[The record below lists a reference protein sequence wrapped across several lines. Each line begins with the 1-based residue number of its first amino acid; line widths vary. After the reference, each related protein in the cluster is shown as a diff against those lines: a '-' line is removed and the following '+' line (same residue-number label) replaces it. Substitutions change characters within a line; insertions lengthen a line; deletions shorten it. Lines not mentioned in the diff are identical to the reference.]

1 MDRIARLREKALE
14 PNLSWN
20 LFRLHFLRRCEENR
34 HLQSPLRRYADSY
47 RYAMGLLEPRIEE
60 EELIVGLPPEQL
72 PDEDENTYDRLFAT
86 VGRELFCPPVAQ
98 DSHMAVDYELLLR
111 EGIGG
116 VIYRIREKIAQTRDE
131 AKREYYEVCICCL
144 QAVVDYSRR
153 YADCAEAQAK
163 ACADRRRKQELLE
176 IARIC
181 RNVPEKGAESFHEA
195 IQSVHF
201 LTLCLAFDPSRQT
214 CQQYQLGHP
223 DRYLYPFYCADIQK
237 GTLTPERAQ
246 LLLDCLGIQIN
257 RRVPHGLSSGY
268 MVGGRDEQGNIV
280 QNELTLMGMQVI
292 EDIRLVYPSVGLC
305 YTEGMEDRYLQ
316 KACEIL
322 ANGRSHPAIFND
334 DIISK
339 GLMEYGVPA
348 QQAHNYIHST
358 CVEITPVA
366 ASNVWV
372 ASPYT
377 NMAQLLLDVM
387 EEDSASFEEFKGKIL
402 SKLAEIIR
410 KNFETYNRWR
420 LSVAEK
426 NVHPVLSCFVNDCI
440 ERGVDIYQGGAR
452 YNWIMPSF
460 VGVANLTDSLYA
472 LKTAVFEEKRL
483 TLGEMAEI
491 CRQDFEGQEALRQ
504 YLLNKIPKYGNDLDE
519 VDLLFREITDF
530 IVQQCRR
537 YTPVFSNAYLVPSV
551 FCWVK
556 HEFFGS
562 QTGATPDGRHA
573 GFPLGDG
580 SGACQGRE
588 RNGPL
593 ASLLSSTKWSHKE
606 MIGGVAVNVK
616 FSKKVFTHDSCA
628 VMLALIKTYM
638 QRGGFEI
645 QINVTDR
652 ETLLDAVAHPENYR
666 DLVVRIGGYSDYF
679 VTLSPNMQQ
688 EVLLRT
694 EHAV

>member
-1 MDRIARLREKALE
+1 MDRISILREKALE
-14 PNLSWN
+14 PSLSWN
-20 LFRLHFLRRCEENR
+20 PFRLNFLRRCEENR
-34 HLQSPLRRYADSY
+34 YLKDILLRYADSY
-47 RYAMGLLEPRIEE
+47 TYAMDLLVPQIEE
-60 EELIVGLPPEQL
+60 EELIVGLPPRMHSDME
-72 PDEDENTYDRLFAT
+72 EDEYDRLFET
-86 VGRELFCPPVAQ
+86 VGMELFCKPMAQ

-111 EGIGG
+111 EGISG
-116 VIYRIREKIAQTRDE
+116 VISRIREKIAQTEDK
-131 AKREYYEVCICCL
+131 AKQTYYHVCIRCL

-153 YADCAEAQAK
+153 YASCAEEQAK
-163 ACADRRRKQELLE
+163 TCSDSRRKQELLK
-176 IARIC
+176 IAQVC
-181 RNVPEKGAESFHEA
+181 RNVPEKPAGSFHEA
-195 IQSVHF
+195 VQSVHF

-214 CQQYQLGHP
+214 MQQYQLGHP

-237 GTLTPERAQ
+237 GELTPEQAQ

-305 YTEGMEDRYLQ
+305 YTEGVEDKYLQ

-322 ANGRSHPAIFND
+322 SHGCSHPAIFND

-348 QQAHNYIHST
+348 EQAHNYIHST
-358 CVEITPVA
+358 CVEITPAA

-387 EEDSASFEEFKGKIL
+387 EEDSASYAELKEKVLK
-402 SKLAEIIR
+402 KLAGIIR
-410 KNFETYNRWR
+410 RNFEIYNQCR
-420 LSVAEK
+420 LTVAEK
-426 NVHPVLSCFVNDCI
+426 NIHPVLSCFVNDCI
-440 ERGVDIYQGGAR
+440 ENGRDIYQGGAR

-472 LKTAVFEEKRL
+472 LKTVVFDEKRL
-483 TLGEMAEI
+483 ALREMTEI
-491 CRQDFEGQEALRQ
+491 CRNDFEGQEPLRQ
-504 YLLNKIPKYGNDLDE
+504 YLLNKLPKYGNDLDE
-519 VDLLFREITDF
+519 VDGIFREITEF
-530 IVQQCRR
+530 IVEQCRQ
-537 YTPVFSNAYLVPSV
+537 YTPVFQNAHLVPSV
-551 FCWVK
+551 FCWVM
-556 HEFFGS
+556 HDRFGRE
-562 QTGATPDGRHA
+562 TGATPDGRSA
-573 GFPLGDG
+573 CFPLGDG

-606 MIGGVAVNVK
+606 MIGGVAVNLK
-616 FSKKVFTHDSCA
+616 FSKNVFTHDSCA
-628 VMLALIKTYM
+628 AMLALIKTYM

-652 ETLLDAVAHPENYR
+652 ETLLDAVAHPEKHR

-679 VTLSPNMQQ
+679 VTLSSNMQQ

>member
-1 MDRIARLREKALE
+1 MDRIAILREKALE
-14 PNLSWN
+14 PSLSWN
-20 LFRLHFLRRCEENR
+20 PFRLNFLRRCEENR
-34 HLQSPLRRYADSY
+34 HLQEIPLRYADGY
-47 RYAMGLLEPRIEE
+47 TYAMGLLEPRIEE
-60 EELIVGLPPEQL
+60 EELIVGLPPKMHSNE
-72 PDEDENTYDRLFAT
+72 EEKAYDRLFDT
-86 VGRELFCPPVAQ
+86 VGMELFCKPVAQ

-111 EGIGG
+111 EGIRG
-116 VIYRIREKIAQTRDE
+116 VISRLREKIAQTEDVQ
-131 AKREYYEVCICCL
+131 KQTYYRVCTRCL
-144 QAVVDYSRR
+144 QAVVNYSHR
-153 YADCAEAQAK
+153 YADCAEKQAK
-163 ACADRRRKQELLE
+163 NCSDDRRKQELLK
-176 IARIC
+176 IAQIC
-181 RNVPEKGAESFHEA
+181 RNVPENPAGSFYEA
-195 IQSVHF
+195 VQSVHF

-214 CQQYQLGHP
+214 MQQYQLGHP

-237 GTLTPERAQ
+237 GELTPEQAQ

-305 YTEGMEDRYLQ
+305 YTEGMEDKYLR

-348 QQAHNYIHST
+348 EQAHNYIHST

-366 ASNVWV
+366 GSNVWV

-387 EEDSASFEEFKGKIL
+387 EEDSTSFAQLKEKVLE
-402 SKLAEIIR
+402 KLAGIIR
-410 KNFETYNRWR
+410 RDFEIYNQCR
-420 LSVAEK
+420 LTVAEK
-426 NVHPVLSCFVNDCI
+426 NIHPVLSCFVNDCV
-440 ERGVDIYQGGAR
+440 ESGVDIYQGGAR

-472 LKTAVFEEKRL
+472 LKTAVYEEKRL
-483 TLGEMAEI
+483 TLREMAEI
-491 CRQDFEGQEALRQ
+491 CRKDFEGQEVLRQ
-504 YLLNKIPKYGNDLDE
+504 YLLNKLPKYGNDLDE
-519 VDLLFREITDF
+519 VDRLFQEITDF
-530 IVQQCRR
+530 IVQECRR
-537 YTPVFSNAYLVPSV
+537 YIPVFQNAHLVPSV
-551 FCWVK
+551 FCWVM
-556 HEFFGS
+556 HDRFGRE
-562 QTGATPDGRHA
+562 TGATPDGRPA
-573 GFPLGDG
+573 WFPLGDG

-606 MIGGVAVNVK
+606 MIGGVAVNLK

-628 VMLALIKTYM
+628 AMLALIKTYM

-652 ETLLDAVAHPENYR
+652 ETLLDAVAHPENHR
-666 DLVVRIGGYSDYF
+666 NLIVRVCGFSARF
-679 VTLSPNMQQ
+679 TSLSPEWQA
-688 EVLLRT
+688 EVLSRNFY
-694 EHAV
+694 EG

>member
-1 MDRIARLREKALE
+1 MDRIFILREKALE

-20 LFRLHFLRRCEENR
+20 PFRLHFLQRCEENR
-34 HLQSPLRRYADSY
+34 YLDKRMLRYADSY
-47 RYAMGLLEPRIEE
+47 TYAMGKMEPRIEE
-60 EELIVGLPPEQL
+60 EELIVGLPPKRLSDAE
-72 PDEDENTYDRLFAT
+72 EGIYDRLFET
-86 VGRELFCPPVAQ
+86 VGMELFCAPVAQ
-98 DSHMAVDYELLLR
+98 DSHMAVDYDLLLR
-111 EGIGG
+111 EGISG
-116 VIYRIREKIAQTRDE
+116 IICQIREKIAQTGDKE
-131 AKREYYEVCICCL
+131 KQMYYDVCIRCL
-144 QAVVDYSRR
+144 QAVVDYAHR
-153 YADCAEAQAK
+153 YAACAEEQAEN
-163 ACADRRRKQELLE
+163 CTDDRRRAELLE
-176 IARIC
+176 IAQIC
-181 RNVPEKGAESFHEA
+181 RNVPEKRAGSFHEA
-195 IQSVHF
+195 VQSVHF

-214 CQQYQLGHP
+214 MQQYQLGHP
-223 DRYLYPFYCADIQK
+223 DRYLYPFYCADIQN
-237 GTLTPERAQ
+237 GVLTPERAQ

-305 YTEGMEDRYLQ
+305 YTEGMEDKYLL

-322 ANGRSHPAIFND
+322 SHGRSHPAIFND

-339 GLMEYGVPA
+339 GLQEYGVPRE
-348 QQAHNYIHST
+348 QSHNYIHST

-366 ASNVWV
+366 GSNVWV

-387 EEDSASFEEFKGKIL
+387 EENADSFAELKQKVL
-402 SKLAEIIR
+402 AKLAESIR
-410 KNFETYNRWR
+410 RNYEIYNQCR
-420 LSVAEK
+420 LTVAEK
-426 NVHPVLSCFVNDCI
+426 NIHPLLSCFVNDCLKN
-440 ERGVDIYQGGAR
+440 GTDIYQGGAR

-472 LKTAVFEEKRL
+472 LKTVVFEEKRL
-483 TLGEMAEI
+483 TLGEITEI
-491 CRQDFEGQEALRQ
+491 CRQNFEGQEALRQ
-504 YLLNKIPKYGNDLDE
+504 YLLNKLPKYGNDLDE
-519 VDLLFREITDF
+519 VDMLFQEITEF
-530 IVQQCRR
+530 IVQECRR
-537 YTPVFSNAYLVPSV
+537 YTPVFPNAHLVPSV
-551 FCWVK
+551 FCWVM
-556 HEFFGS
+556 HDRFGRE
-562 QTGATPDGRHA
+562 TGATPDGRPA
-573 GFPLGDG
+573 WFPLGDG

-588 RNGPL
+588 QNGPL

-606 MIGGVAVNVK
+606 MIGGVAVNLK
-616 FSKKVFTHDSCA
+616 FSKKVFTHESCS

-652 ETLLDAVAHPENYR
+652 ETLLDAVQHPENHR

-679 VTLSPNMQQ
+679 VTLSSNMQQ